1 MLKFFRKILIII
13 LGLFLALQVNCGYNE
28 IQRKDEGVKSAWAEV
43 LNQYKRRSDL
53 IPQLVKVV
61 EAFAIQEKEVLI
73 KVTEARSKV
82 GTIQATPELLND
94 PQAFQKF
101 QQAQGELGSALQ
113 RLMVV
118 VEQYPQLKSD
128 ANFRDLQA
136 QIEGTEN
143 RIAVARRRYI
153 EAVQDYNVTI
163 RVFPNVITAKIF
175 GYIEKPQFQV
185 ENQEQLEKPPEIQI
199 NTDKSK

>member
-1 MLKFFRKILIII
+1 MKKILKIF
-13 LGLFLALQVNCGYNE
+13 LFFLMGFSLVFQINCGYNE
-28 IQRKDEGVKSAWAEV
+28 IQRKDEAVKSAWAEV

-61 EAFAIQEKEVLI
+61 EAFAIQEKEVLT
-73 KVTEARSKV
+73 KVTEARSRV
-82 GTIQATPELLND
+82 GSIQATPELLND

-101 QQAQGELGSALQ
+101 QQAQGELSSALQ

-128 ANFRDLQA
+128 TNFRDLQA

-153 EAVQDYNVTI
+153 ESVQDYNITI

-175 GYIEKPQFQV
+175 GYTEKPQFQV
-185 ENQEQLEKPPEIQI
+185 ENQAELEKPPEIKI
-199 NTDKSK
+199 NTDKK